1 MPKNGYNADGS
12 DQVIPT
18 PRNIVHQRSSLFG
31 NIRFISTNMKKLT
44 LVVCDVQP
52 DVIKKIPNSQQFVD
66 LVDHAVRA
74 GRNSKTTSS
83 VDIVH
88 TMICFPGSSYD
99 CIPLTHPKLGILRK
113 LQMKNSP
120 INWFTSPELSIPAV
134 KEDPKETVASRTTYL
149 PHANDTKLLEVLK
162 YGDQESL
169 EDRDF
174 IVVGYGPTVQAVCH
188 ILGDVIGT
196 PNVVLLKEC
205 IQDENLERY
214 KAFLDHGLMFKEEVA
229 SLVDFIECK
238 SLDLLCDSFL
248 LSVVILNS
256 KLPQFS

>member
-1 MPKNGYNADGS
+1 
-12 DQVIPT
+12 
-18 PRNIVHQRSSLFG
+18 
-31 NIRFISTNMKKLT
+31 MKKLT

-52 DVIKKIPNSQQFVD
+52 DVVKKIPNSQQFVD
-66 LVDHAVRA
+66 LVDHAIRA

-88 TMICFPGSSYD
+88 TMIRFPGSSYD

-113 LQMKNSP
+113 LQMKKSP
-120 INWFTSPELSIPAV
+120 INWFTSPELSLPAA
-134 KEDPKETVASRTTYL
+134 KDPRETVVSRTTYL
-149 PHANDTKLLEVLK
+149 PHANDTKLLQALN

-174 IVVGYGPTVQAVCH
+174 IVVGYGPTVQAVCL

-196 PNVVLLKEC
+196 PNVALLKEC
-205 IQDENLERY
+205 IQDENMERC
-214 KAFLDHGLMFKEEVA
+214 KAFLEYGLMFKEEAA

-238 SLDLLCDSFL
+238 LLDMFYTSCRQPAFSHYFSPSDYNLIFL
-248 LSVVILNS
+248 
-256 KLPQFS
+256 